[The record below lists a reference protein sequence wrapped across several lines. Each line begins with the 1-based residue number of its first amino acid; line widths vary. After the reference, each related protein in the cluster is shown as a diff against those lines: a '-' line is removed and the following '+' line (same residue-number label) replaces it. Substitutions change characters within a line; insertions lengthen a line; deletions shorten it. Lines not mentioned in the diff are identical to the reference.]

1 MTKRIVAPPEQ
12 DPIDYFNRWR
22 RKPQWQRTD
31 WKRGFR
37 WGIIAVI
44 LFAGL
49 ALAVGIKIALL
60 AAGGLFLAWS
70 LLSLLNIL

>member
-60 AAGGLFLAWS
+60 AAGVLFGVFGLLK
-70 LLSLLNIL
+70 LIGVV